1 MVNQKR
7 DPFPSSE
14 STPMT
19 AAQLLHNTFTDGE
32 SEPGSVNKAVQ
43 LHKAFKDM
51 RQLLFRDS
59 DSRVAYIKLHTLFLL
74 FISHMD
80 AARGGKLQGIVHE
93 IGDDLMQP
101 VPVTYHSAIRRMRI
115 EY

>member
-1 MVNQKR
+1 
-7 DPFPSSE
+7 
-14 STPMT
+14 
-19 AAQLLHNTFTDGE
+19 
-32 SEPGSVNKAVQ
+32 
-43 LHKAFKDM
+43 M

-115 EY
+115 EHQFNSLGTFI